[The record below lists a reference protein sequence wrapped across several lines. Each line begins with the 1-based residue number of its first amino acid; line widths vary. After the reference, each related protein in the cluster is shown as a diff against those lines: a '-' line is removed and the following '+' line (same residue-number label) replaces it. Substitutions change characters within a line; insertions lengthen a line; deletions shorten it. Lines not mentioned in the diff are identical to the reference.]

1 MCVRYKEVYP
11 QQFLTRPCSYVFG
24 HQKMSGA
31 PDPIPA
37 PKIPTRHFLALK
49 RNSKTPELFELFFS
63 ICLSIGDVLLSY

>member
-1 MCVRYKEVYP
+1 
-11 QQFLTRPCSYVFG
+11 
-24 HQKMSGA
+24 MSGA